1 MTDDYKE
8 LQRNVG
14 FSSKH
19 CLGLSMSELGGSSQ
33 WKLWEGRLTWEHLRS
48 TGNLTGGLS
57 VIILTDYIVV
67 Y

>member
-1 MTDDYKE
+1 MRADNKE

-14 FSSKH
+14 FSSKRG
-19 CLGLSMSELGGSSQ
+19 LGLSMSEPGGSSR